1 MSLNGLGTSFGKSLS
16 TLRKKAMSE
25 NLIDSDVGPVV
36 ADLRSIPLMFVHSS
50 VDDMRLSMAAF
61 RVLFHLSRRA
71 GKAEAWP
78 GMKSM
83 ADVCEMGVGSV
94 CRAVKELQ
102 GRGLIRVTK
111 RGSQSNIY
119 VITGPDSWKNP
130 DGTAFDCRSNREQ
143 RIPLGN
149 GSVPIWNST
158 VPIGK
163 QRISNEEYPMKE
175 CIAPSPSAPA
185 TNVNGSAGAIEKK
198 PRSYQRQA
206 ESFEDLKRFVTQKL
220 GLTDNDACWLWERW
234 EGNGWTNGGRKM
246 VSWKMTASTWKR
258 SGYFPSQKS
267 LSFGFKR

>member
-1 MSLNGLGTSFGKSLS
+1 
-16 TLRKKAMSE
+16 MSE
-25 NLIDSDVGPVV
+25 NLIDTDSGPVV

-50 VDDMRLSMAAF
+50 VDDMHLSMAAF

-71 GKAEAWP
+71 GTGEAWP

-102 GRGLIRVTK
+102 GRGLIHVTK

-163 QRISNEEYPMKE
+163 QRISNEGYPMKE
-175 CIAPSPSAPA
+175 YISPSPSAPA
-185 TNVNGSAGAIEKK
+185 KK
-198 PRSYQRQA
+198 KYDARAS
-206 ESFEDLKRFVTQKL
+206 SFEEIKAFVTDKL
-220 GLTDNDACWLWERW
+220 GMPVSDAEYLWDKW
-234 EGNGWTNGGRKM
+234 QGNNWTNGGHKM
-246 VSWKMTASTWKR
+246 ASWKHTARNWAR
-258 SGYFPSQKS
+258 LEILPSQKKASS
-267 LSFGFKR
+267 LNGYQR